1 MLFYWFA
8 WILINA
14 VGRSFFHYTVHG
26 KNNIP
31 HKTNYIV
38 VGNHTS
44 GLDAYLI
51 SGGFPRTI
59 HWITSWTFFHSIPLL
74 GWYLRNTRT
83 IPEGDRSTAKTLA
96 FLNDNKIV
104 GLFPE
109 GKCSLDGKLGEF
121 RRGAA
126 LLALKSGRPIVP
138 CAIIGA
144 YDVLPWGARI
154 PKRRPITVKIG
165 KPVYLLKE
173 FDEHIDDIRLLEGMV
188 KVRNSIQEMLD
199 EG

>member
-1 MLFYWFA
+1 MFFYWFA
-8 WILINA
+8 WIIINVIGRFFFQYR
-14 VGRSFFHYTVHG
+14 VGG
-26 KNNIP
+26 KQNLP
-31 HKTNYIV
+31 RKSNYIV

-51 SGGFPRTI
+51 SGACSRTI
-59 HWITSWTFFHSIPLL
+59 HWITAWSFYGLPFV
-74 GWYLRNTRT
+74 GCYLRHTET
-83 IPEGDRSTAKTLA
+83 ISEGGGSSAKALELLA
-96 FLNDNKIV
+96 KNKIV

-109 GKCSLDGKLGEF
+109 GKCALDGKLGEF

-144 YDVLPWGARI
+144 FKVLPWGAMFPRFHT
-154 PKRRPITVKIG
+154 ITVRIG

-173 FDEHIDDIRLLEGMV
+173 FDETIEDLRMQEGML
-188 KVRNSIQEMLD
+188 KVREAIQEMLD
-199 EG
+199 AG